1 MSFVNFGKR
10 EINFKIVYYG
20 PPLCGKTSNLEYLH
34 TVIPD
39 EARGP
44 MTMLSTRQ
52 DRTLFFDFLPLQ
64 SSAIKGFISRFQLYT
79 VPGQTIYNQTR
90 RLVLN
95 SVDGIVF
102 VADSQWDQMESNVE
116 SFANL
121 EENLS
126 SYGQGLDEMCYVLQF
141 NKRDLPNIAPYHY
154 IDFMLNQRESK
165 ALSFEAVATAGNGVH
180 DTLNMICKQVMA
192 KFIDEHSMPVN
203 EGYDEAQ
210 QLAVQ
215 EA

>member
-20 PPLCGKTSNLEYLH
+20 PPLGGKTTNLEHLH
-34 TVIPD
+34 SVIPD
-39 EARGP
+39 ESRGP

-64 SSAIKGFISRFQLYT
+64 SNAIKGFVSRVQLYT

-95 SVDGIVF
+95 SVDGVVF
-102 VADSQWDQMESNVE
+102 VADSQWDQMENNVE
-116 SFANL
+116 SFSNL
-121 EENLS
+121 EENLK
-126 SYGQGLDEMCYVLQF
+126 SYGLALNDVSYVLQF
-141 NKRDLPNIAPYHY
+141 NKRDLPNIAPVHY
-154 IDFMLNQRESK
+154 MDFMLNQRESK
-165 ALSFEAVATAGNGVH
+165 APGFEAVAVDGGGVH
-180 DTLNMICKQVMA
+180 DTLNMVSKMVMA
-192 KFIDEHSMPVN
+192 KFIEDHSMPVN
-203 EGYDEAQ
+203 EDYDDAR
-210 QLAVQ
+210 LAIQ